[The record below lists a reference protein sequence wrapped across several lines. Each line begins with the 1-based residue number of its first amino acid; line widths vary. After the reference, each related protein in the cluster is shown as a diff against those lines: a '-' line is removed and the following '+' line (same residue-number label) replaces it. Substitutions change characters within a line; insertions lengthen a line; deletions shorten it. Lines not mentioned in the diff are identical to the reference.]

1 MNTQNYTSTT
11 DIRLSTKL
19 YYGLPAIITND
30 GVSTDDN
37 GRKIIK
43 AGTPVGG
50 VTSFLDDETAKLSLY
65 TAPAAS
71 SSDSGSGS
79 GSTSTTTTPTV
90 QGIVLHDTDVTAGD
104 TSTTVMILGIV
115 GLKMVDD
122 ETQAL
127 LTADIQAA
135 LPHILF
141 PNR

>member
-79 GSTSTTTTPTV
+79 TSTTTTPTV

>member
-50 VTSFLDDETAKLSLY
+50 VTSFLDDSTAKLSLY

-71 SSDSGSGS
+71 SGDSGS
-79 GSTSTTTTPTV
+79 GSTSTTTKPTV
-90 QGIVLHDTDVTAGD
+90 QGIVLHDTDVTDGD
-104 TSTTVMILGIV
+104 TSTTVMVAGII
-115 GLKMVDD
+115 GLKMVDFA
-122 ETQAL
+122 TRSM
-127 LTADIQAA
+127 LTDDIQAA